1 MSDIIQEMA
10 KRIRSLREMEDISQE
25 SMAARLNMPLEEYQ
39 SYEAGERDFSFSAM
53 YNIANELGVDVVDIM
68 TGDSPKLSSACMV
81 RKGEGFKIDRRKAYD
96 YRHLAFTFR
105 NKKAEPFM
113 VTVEPQADDTQPQ
126 LHAHEGQEFNYVVEG
141 SLALYIG
148 EVVYYLEAGD
158 SLYFNSGIPHAMR
171 ALGGKR
177 AQFLAVVMK

>member
-1 MSDIIQEMA
+1 MPDIIQEMA
-10 KRIRSLREMEDISQE
+10 QRIRSLREMEDISQE
-25 SMAARLNMPLEEYQ
+25 DMAERLEIPLSDYQ
-39 SYEAGERDFSFSAM
+39 DYEAGRKDFSFSTM

-68 TGDSPKLSSACMV
+68 TGDSPKLSTACMV
-81 RKGEGFKIDRRKAYD
+81 RRGEGFQIDRRKAYD

-113 VTVEPQADDTQPQ
+113 VTVEPQEGDAKPT

-148 EVVYYLEAGD
+148 EVIYYLDAGD
-158 SLYFNSGIPHAMR
+158 SLYFDSGTPHAMR
-171 ALGGKR
+171 ALNGKR

>member
-1 MSDIIQEMA
+1 M
-10 KRIRSLREMEDISQE
+10 
-25 SMAARLNMPLEEYQ
+25 
-39 SYEAGERDFSFSAM
+39 
-53 YNIANELGVDVVDIM
+53 
-68 TGDSPKLSSACMV
+68 
-81 RKGEGFKIDRRKAYD
+81 
-96 YRHLAFTFR
+96 
-105 NKKAEPFM
+105 
-113 VTVEPQADDTQPQ
+113 
-126 LHAHEGQEFNYVVEG
+126 EG